1 MLHQRSSLLR
11 FALLLLC
18 TTATSTVG
26 AQTLPTGQRIKDLA
40 GSVWF
45 GLRTDSRARTLD
57 RTIFLRECNAGQ
69 FTHYPAWGGWPE
81 RGSYDLPTL
90 GANNDYFH
98 NAGLPSVMHMFVG
111 PDQYL
116 PTWLKEGTWDQ
127 DVLDQLL
134 KELIGDTISASVAKE
149 VDVWNIVNEAVDWGG
164 AGWAGTKFLELGYE
178 PDASGLT
185 GDAKVFDEVPV
196 YIRKA
201 FEYARQHSA
210 AELELR
216 DYDNDGLENQFNNSA
231 VKTKGFYQLVR
242 HLLALNTPLNA
253 VGFQG
258 HFNISNPMTWSN
270 LTENV
275 RRYRALGLKVY
286 VSEMDAQLNDNATTW
301 DEDIAQLQ
309 GEYYYNYVKAALAG
323 GVHGI
328 FIWGVRDNQ
337 DRGWRRGE
345 NAVLFDAAGEPKPA
359 YYGVQRAF
367 AEYAGSAGSPS
378 AIGGAGGA
386 TSVGTAA
393 AVNAG
398 GNSASAGGWTATGSA
413 VDDNHPRGE
422 LERPGSGGSAGH
434 WGGDALSGFGGSGS
448 ESLATDGIPIDGGA
462 VDQVEGS
469 GGSASEDGRPG
480 TEPKAGG
487 GADDGDG
494 SSLSGTRPSPH
505 ANPTHGIG
513 GSGCDCGAV
522 VARNSWPGL
531 GLLAL
536 CALGLCRRTRRAQV
550 IPAIGSE
557 DEWHECISE

>member
-1 MLHQRSSLLR
+1 MWHRRSSLLQ
-11 FALLLLC
+11 FALVLWC
-18 TTATSTVG
+18 TTATNAVG
-26 AQTLPTGQRIKDLA
+26 AQTLPTGPRIKDLA
-40 GSVWF
+40 GPVWF

-57 RTIFLRECNAGQ
+57 KTIFLRECNAGQ
-69 FTHYPAWGGWPE
+69 FTHYPAWGGWPA

-90 GANNDYFH
+90 GANSDYFQ
-98 NAGLPSVMHMFVG
+98 NAGLPSIMHMFVG

-127 DVLDQLL
+127 DTLDQLL
-134 KELIGDTISASVAKE
+134 KELIGDTISASVAKD

-185 GDAKVFDEVPV
+185 GDEKVFDEVPV

-201 FEYARQHSA
+201 FEYARQHST

-242 HLLALNTPLNA
+242 HLLALNTPLTA

-258 HFNISNPMTWSN
+258 HFNISNPITWSN

-275 RRYRALGLKVY
+275 LRYRALGLKVF

-301 DEDIAQLQ
+301 DDAISQLQ

-367 AEYAGSAGSPS
+367 AEYAGTAGSPS
-378 AIGGAGGA
+378 VPLLGLGGTTSVATTASSSGGHHSTNASSWAGTENAAGELGRAGSGGTGRALGDTGGAGSKGLA
-386 TSVGTAA
+386 TSEIPDGDPGGAANDADERGGSSNEGSWSTAMLDT
-393 AVNAG
+393 AG
-398 GNSASAGGWTATGSA
+398 GTN
-413 VDDNHPRGE
+413 
-422 LERPGSGGSAGH
+422 
-434 WGGDALSGFGGSGS
+434 GS
-448 ESLATDGIPIDGGA
+448 ENRRAI
-462 VDQVEGS
+462 
-469 GGSASEDGRPG
+469 
-480 TEPKAGG
+480 
-487 GADDGDG
+487 
-494 SSLSGTRPSPH
+494 SGTRIG
-505 ANPTHGIG
+505 ARVG
-513 GSGCDCGAV
+513 GSGCDCRAV
-522 VARNSWPGL
+522 TTRGSSPGL
-531 GLLAL
+531 GLLTL
-536 CALGLCRRTRRAQV
+536 CALGLRRRRKTR
-550 IPAIGSE
+550 G
-557 DEWHECISE
+557 